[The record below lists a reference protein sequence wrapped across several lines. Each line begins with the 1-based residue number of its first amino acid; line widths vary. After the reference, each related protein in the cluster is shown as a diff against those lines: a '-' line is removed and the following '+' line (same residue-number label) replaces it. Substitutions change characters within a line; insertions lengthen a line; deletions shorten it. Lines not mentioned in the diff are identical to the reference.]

1 MVQNWPLRSFKNEEL
16 SISKAGIFYS
26 QLSALLMPVKKESSE
41 KHEEESLETK
51 KLKNWPLVSL
61 EKNKYCNP
69 HLYYVFVG
77 ESKVSFI
84 VFSDTA
90 IRFLIF
96 IKTKFT

>member
-1 MVQNWPLRSFKNEEL
+1 
-16 SISKAGIFYS
+16 
-26 QLSALLMPVKKESSE
+26 MPVKKESSE
-41 KHEEESLETK
+41 KQEEESLETK

-84 VFSDTA
+84 HL
-90 IRFLIF
+90 LILPRCSF
-96 IKTKFT
+96 HYNKNVI